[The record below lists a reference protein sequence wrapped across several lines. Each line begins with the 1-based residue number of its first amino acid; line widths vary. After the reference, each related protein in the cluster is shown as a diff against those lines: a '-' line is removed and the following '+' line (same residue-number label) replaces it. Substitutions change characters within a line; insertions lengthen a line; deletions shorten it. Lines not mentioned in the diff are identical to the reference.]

1 MHAAN
6 QRRSGHT
13 VRAGWGTRIAA
24 LSRARIS
31 PQRAAL
37 ALAGLVALG
46 VVLGLLVAQTGRTI
60 HLTRQN
66 SILPVDSLLSI
77 ELTSGEARLRVEVI
91 STAEATQAR
100 SEWAAAWAALPE
112 ALQPASPLYVV
123 RARGSAELQLRF
135 ATGDYAVDGTS
146 PEPYH
151 WDAAHAE
158 WRFMPYEQDAATIV
172 SAAAAGPVVLLAPQI
187 RQPRLAATLEAGAS
201 TDGSADLVDWL
212 LVAGAL
218 IGEDGALQTDSLL
231 QDVPEGVPA
240 LALIRASDV
249 ASLNAALS
257 SERSRAAL
265 IEDAIALVEG
275 QTWAGLA
282 LDFGPLPRSQSEA
295 FSALLDGLSEALAT
309 YDRQLAVRVPA
320 PASTASGL
328 NTYGYAWEQL
338 GAIADAVI
346 LDLSGPPVDEAAN
359 TALLEWATTRVSRS
373 RLFVTLP
380 ALSLDEVGGHYRPI
394 SYDYALAPL
403 GTVSLALEGT
413 DAALQPQPGVPLTFR
428 LSGQASRLEQVAT
441 DGLYRYEVYAGD
453 GKHRVWIITARAL
466 RSRLDWI
473 AAQGIAGA
481 VIDGLFDAGSSPG
494 ATAAVREF
502 RAGQPASAL
511 ASLTVKW
518 VVRDA
523 SGALLSETASDIA
536 APLEWTPERAGQ
548 YTVSA
553 DLVGESVSRRG
564 AASVLVS
571 DPIVPESV
579 VAAVSPADRPDF
591 IFIPEGMPLP
601 VWPPGLAAE
610 GTFELGGQVNH
621 TVRHPVFMR
630 QAKMSWVKFQLT
642 WGPGQRADSARSLID
657 QGHGQGF
664 KVLLSITGGGNYPG
678 SIATAEYVEFLRAV
692 AAYSPD
698 AIEVWNEPNFYFE
711 WPKGHIDGGAYVRD
725 MLAPAYN
732 AIKEVNPGIMVIS
745 GAPLPTGLYYSEG
758 GCSVEGYGCD
768 DWFYLQQM
776 AQAGAANYMDC
787 VGAHYNSGATA
798 PSATMGHPAD
808 PGYQHYSWYF
818 GSMLQLYGGTFGHP
832 VCFTELG
839 YLSPEGYGGLPGSF
853 NWATDTT
860 IAEQAAWLAEAVQ
873 ISRQSGQV
881 RLLIVW
887 NVDFT
892 DQGSVDPKGGYAIVR
907 PDGSCPACT
916 ALASVMP

>member
-1 MHAAN
+1 MGAAN
-6 QRRSGHT
+6 QRHSGRA
-13 VRAGWGTRIAA
+13 VRAGWGARIAA

-31 PQRAAL
+31 PMRAAL
-37 ALAGLVALG
+37 AFAGLVALG
-46 VVLGLLVAQTGRTI
+46 VALGLLIAQTVRTT
-60 HLTRQN
+60 HLTPQN

-77 ELTSGEARLRVEVI
+77 ELTSGEARLRAEVI
-91 STAEATQAR
+91 PAAEAAQAG
-100 SEWAAAWAALPE
+100 SEWAAAWAALPDT
-112 ALQPASPLYVV
+112 LQPASPLYIV
-123 RARGSAELQLRF
+123 RVRGSAGLQLRF
-135 ATGDYAVDGTS
+135 TMSGYAADGTP

-151 WDAAHAE
+151 WDAAHAK
-158 WRFMPYEQDAATIV
+158 WRFMPYEQDAGAIV
-172 SAAAAGPVVLLAPQI
+172 STAAAGPVVLLAPQI
-187 RQPRLAATLEAGAS
+187 GQPRIATILEAGAS
-201 TDGSADLVDWL
+201 ADGSADLVDWV
-212 LVAGAL
+212 LVVGAL
-218 IGEDGALQTDSLL
+218 IGEDGVLQTDGLL
-231 QDVPEGVPA
+231 QDVPENVPA
-240 LALIRASDV
+240 LALIRAGD
-249 ASLNAALS
+249 AESLNAVLS
-257 SERSRAAL
+257 SGRSRAAL
-265 IEDAIALVEG
+265 IEDAVALVDDPA
-275 QTWAGLA
+275 WAGLA

-295 FSALLDGLSEALAT
+295 FSALLDGLSEALAAH
-309 YDRQLAVRVPA
+309 DRQLAVRVPA

-328 NTYGYAWEQL
+328 NTYGYIWEQI
-338 GAIADAVI
+338 GSAADAVI
-346 LDLSGPPVDEAAN
+346 LDLPGPPVDEAAD

-380 ALSLDEVGGHYRPI
+380 AFSLDEVNGHYRLI

-428 LSGQASRLEQVAT
+428 LSGQASGLEQVAV

-494 ATAAVREF
+494 AAAAVREF
-502 RAGQPASAL
+502 RAGQPASTP
-511 ASLTVKW
+511 SGLTVNW
-518 VVRDA
+518 VVRDS

-536 APLEWTPERAGQ
+536 APLQWTPERAGQ
-548 YTVSA
+548 YTISA

-579 VAAVSPADRPDF
+579 AAAAAPANPSEF
-591 IFIPEGMPLP
+591 LFVPEGMPLP

-610 GTFELGGQVNH
+610 GAFELGGQVNH

-630 QAKMSWVKFQLT
+630 QAKMNWVKFQLA

-664 KVLLSITGGGNYPG
+664 KVLLSVTGGGNYPG
-678 SIATAEYVEFLRAV
+678 SISTAEYVEFLRAV

-711 WPKGHIDGGAYVRD
+711 WPKGRIDGGAYVRD

-732 AIKEVNPGIMVIS
+732 AIKEVNPNIIVIS
-745 GAPLPTGLYYSEG
+745 AAPLPTGLYYSEG
-758 GCSVEGYGCD
+758 GCSVDGYGCD

-787 VGAHYNSGATA
+787 VGVHYNAGATA
-798 PSATMGHPAD
+798 PSATSGHPAD

-839 YLSPEGYGGLPGSF
+839 YLSPEGYGGVPGAFS
-853 NWATDTT
+853 WAADTT
-860 IAEQAAWLAEAVQ
+860 VAEQAAWLAEAVQ

-892 DQGSVDPKGGYAIVR
+892 DQGSADPKGGYAIVR
-907 PDGSCPACT
+907 PDGSCPACM